1 MIIFGTIKRVA
12 LWQIPRLTVIAIIL
26 ASIPISIL
34 IVMLWS

>member
-12 LWQIPRLTVIAIIL
+12 QWRVPRLTGIAIIL

-34 IVMLWS
+34 IVKLCG